1 MSSTMTQPS
10 LPTPLRVS
18 DVTAKMAKASIRKA
32 DTKALYRSLGGAMEE
47 VMRAFGLTLKEFAFQ
62 VGKDERQIARQI
74 DGTDRPQIEAVFAV
88 ERFRGAMVIALARL
102 AADVDVVT
110 EIRVRRSA

>member
-1 MSSTMTQPS
+1 MAPSIAQPS

-18 DVTAKMAKASIRKA
+18 DVRGKMAKADIRKA
-32 DTKALYRSLGGAMEE
+32 DMDALYGSLGRAMTE
-47 VMRAFGLTLKEFAFQ
+47 VMTSFGLSLKEFANEL
-62 VGKDERQIARQI
+62 GKDERQLQRQM
-74 DGTDRPQIEAVFAV
+74 DGKERPQVEVVFAV

>member
-1 MSSTMTQPS
+1 MSSLSQPS

-18 DVTAKMAKASIRKA
+18 DVRGKMAKADIRKA
-32 DTKALYRSLGGAMEE
+32 EMDALYGSLGRAMAE
-47 VMRAFGLTLKEFAFQ
+47 VMGTFGLSLKEFASE
-62 VGKDERQIARQI
+62 VGKDERQLQRQM
-74 DGTDRPQIEAVFAV
+74 DGRERPQLEAIFAV
-88 ERFRGAMVIALARL
+88 ERFRGPLVIALARL